1 VKLLGA
7 APFTLFVWAATGTL
21 VGCGGSG
28 AYQAPSAQSRYS
40 YDVRTS
46 SIRLVLPP
54 SARRAP
60 ERSWMAPDAK
70 QNDLLYISSEMTWD
84 VDVYTYPQGRRA
96 GVITDDPPG
105 FQIPSGLCSDPKGDV
120 FVTNEGYDNILEYA
134 HAGSSPIATLSDP
147 NEAPVACSFDPTS
160 GTLAVANVDSSFG
173 GGSISLYTNASGT
186 PEIFSDSAIGLV
198 YFCGFDDKGNLF
210 VDGFTTLPSQ
220 GGVFQFAE
228 LPKGS
233 SSFTNITLNRR
244 VNVPGAVQWDG
255 TYVAVG
261 DVKTGVIYRT
271 NGAGGKVESTTRLVG
286 TNYDFQPW
294 IQGKT
299 IVVPSNRSIETGF
312 WHYPVGGKAHKT
324 IKIGSPYGATVSVAG
339 K

>member
-7 APFTLFVWAATGTL
+7 APFTLVAWAAAGTFA
-21 VGCGGSG
+21 GCGGSG
-28 AYQAPSAQSRYS
+28 AYQAPSAQSRYD

-46 SIRLVLPP
+46 TTRLVLPP
-54 SARRAP
+54 SARRAAAQ
-60 ERSWMAPDAK
+60 SWMAPDAK
-70 QNDLLYISSEMTWD
+70 QSDLLYISSEMTWY
-84 VDVYTYPQGRRA
+84 VDVYTYPQGKRV
-96 GVITDDPPG
+96 GVITNDPVG
-105 FQIPSGLCSDPKGDV
+105 FSFLGGLCSDPKGDV
-120 FVTNEGYDNILEYA
+120 FVTNEGGNNILEYA
-134 HAGSSPIATLSDP
+134 HAGTSPIATLEDT

-160 GTLAVANVDSSFG
+160 GTLAVANVDSAFG
-173 GGSISLYTNASGT
+173 GGSISLYTNASGS

-198 YFCGFDDKGNLF
+198 YACGFDAKGNLF
-210 VDGFTTLPSQ
+210 VDGLTTLRSR

-233 SSFTNITLNRR
+233 SSFTNITLNKR
-244 VNVPGAVQWDG
+244 VNVPGGVQWDG

-261 DVKTGVIYRT
+261 DAKTGVIYRT
-271 NGAGGKVESTTRLVG
+271 NGAGGKVEATTRLVG

-299 IVVPSNRSIETGF
+299 IVVPSAYSIDTGF
-312 WHYPVGGKAHKT
+312 GHYPAGGKAYKT